1 MEHYVGRILILSY
14 SKQESVIIDIPFMN
28 KIPKQITD
36 EILINI
42 EKEDV
47 KCEVR
52 DRYDMVT
59 AIPKNL
65 LYIIKKNGVSIA
77 GQIRIYNELLKTI
90 EVDKNLKNIQWS
102 QLPTWNQ
109 MEYILKLAEN
119 NLFDFQH
126 KRGVFSVRQ
135 LTRFLNMYTRKKNI
149 MDIVED
155 IFDSKNKTLRN

>member
-1 MEHYVGRILILSY
+1 M
-14 SKQESVIIDIPFMN
+14 
-28 KIPKQITD
+28 
-36 EILINI
+36 
-42 EKEDV
+42 
-47 KCEVR
+47 R

-155 IFDSKNKTLRN
+155 ILIVKIKTLRN